1 MYTTQYTITLTD
13 TEQHE
18 LEALIRGHNTPQK
31 LVRRAKIVLL
41 RAQGMSR
48 AAIATD
54 LGVQSGVVTTW
65 AQRWRDTAGKDRC
78 ARERLVDLPRPGT
91 PDTFT
96 PEQLCQIVA
105 IACESPAEYDRPVT
119 HWTARELRDEVVKQ
133 GIVPTISVRHVGRIL
148 AQNDLRPHCCQAW
161 LNGEPD
167 DRKDEKIQAICQ
179 VYRKAVARAVLG
191 ELTFSLDE
199 KFGIQAMERQ
209 APTKPMKPGY
219 DEKREYNYERHGTQ
233 TLLAG
238 LNVATGEVFGE
249 CRDSRTETDFV
260 EVVDTLITQHSNGE
274 KSHLVVDNLNTHKSE
289 SLVRYVAQH
298 TGFDGDLGVK
308 GTRGILKSM
317 ASREAFL
324 SDPTHTIVLYYPPKH
339 ASWMNQI
346 ELWFSI
352 LVRKVIKRGNF
363 LSKQDLK
370 QKIEAFIDYFNKTMA
385 KPFKWTY
392 EGKVLTV

>member
-1 MYTTQYTITLTD
+1 MYITQYTITLTD
-13 TEQHE
+13 TERQE
-18 LEALIRGHNTPQK
+18 LEALTRGHTTPQK

-41 RAQGMSR
+41 RAQGLSR
-48 AAIATD
+48 TAIAAEA
-54 LGVQSGVVTTW
+54 GVQPGVVTIW
-65 AQRWRDTAGKDRC
+65 AQRWRDTAVTDRSVT
-78 ARERLVDLPRPGT
+78 ERLADLPRSGA

-105 IACESPAEYDRPVT
+105 IACESPAEYDRPIT

-133 GIVPTISVRHVGRIL
+133 GIVPMISVRHVGRIL
-148 AQNDLRPHCCQAW
+148 AQNDLRPHTCQAW
-161 LNGEPD
+161 LNGTPD
-167 DRKDEKIQAICQ
+167 DRKDEKIRTICQ
-179 VYRKAVARAVLG
+179 VYREAVARARRG

-199 KFGIQAMERQ
+199 KSGIQALERQ

-249 CRDSRTETDFV
+249 CRTSRTETDFV
-260 EVVDTLITQHSNGE
+260 EVVDHLITQHLNGE
-274 KSHLVVDNLNTHKSE
+274 KYHLVADNLNTHKSE
-289 SLVRYVAQH
+289 SLVRYVAHH
-298 TGFDGDLGVK
+298 TGFEGDLGVK
-308 GTRGILKSM
+308 GTRGILQSM

-324 SDPTHTIVLYYPPKH
+324 CDSTHTIILYYTPKH

-346 ELWFSI
+346 EIWFSI

-363 LSKQDLK
+363 TSVEDLTH
-370 QKIEAFIDYFNKTMA
+370 KITAFIAYFNKTMA

-392 EGKVLTV
+392 AGKVLTA